1 VPSKNGP
8 VRSRTVAPRRA
19 ALAALTAVVLP
30 LTACGSLLGQS
41 PAGDGGDD
49 DAPITLTV
57 STFNDFGYTKELLAE
72 YTKEHPNVTVEHIV
86 APTSDEARLQMLKAF
101 TTGDGAELADVVAA
115 EVDWMPELMQHS
127 ELFEDLTDPEV
138 SKRWVDWKVAQATTP
153 DGKLLGYG
161 TDIGPEAICYR
172 ADLFEQADL
181 PTDRDDVAELLG
193 GKNATWERYFEVGRQ
208 FAEKSDAAWFDG
220 ATGTFQGMVNQ
231 LPAAFEDPATQLPT
245 DLSTNN
251 EVRSVYDQITAAIG
265 DDLSAGL
272 VQWTPEWAAGFQED
286 AFATMLCPGW
296 MMGPIESYSE
306 GVQGWD
312 VANVFPGGGGNWGG
326 SFLAVPSAGAYTEEA
341 KELAAWLTAPE
352 QQTKAFTAAGAFP
365 SQIEA
370 QDSKAVQGYTN
381 PFFNNAPVGKIFTA
395 RAQSIDGAPYKGP
408 FYFAIRD
415 EVNNALTAVDTGS
428 SGPEIAW
435 NQAVQ
440 TVGDFRI
447 PE

>member
-1 VPSKNGP
+1 VPSKYGP

-19 ALAALTAVVLP
+19 ALATLAVFVLP

-41 PAGDGGDD
+41 PAGPAGEDG
-49 DAPITLTV
+49 PITLTV
-57 STFNDFGYTKELLAE
+57 STFNNFGYTEELLAE
-72 YTKEHPNVTVEHIV
+72 YTEEHPNVTVEHVV

-101 TTGDGAELADVVAA
+101 TTGDGSELADVVAA

-138 SKRWVDWKVAQATTP
+138 TKRWVDWKVAQATTP

-172 ADLFEQADL
+172 ADLFEAAGL
-181 PTDRDDVAELLG
+181 PSDREGVANLLG
-193 GKNATWERYFEVGRQ
+193 GKDATWERYFEVGRE
-208 FAEKSDAAWFDG
+208 FADESDVAWFDG

-231 LPAAFEDPATQLPT
+231 LPAAFEDPATELPT
-245 DLSTNN
+245 DLAANS
-251 EVRSVYDQITAAIG
+251 EVRAVYDQITGAIG
-265 DDLSAGL
+265 DGLSAGL
-272 VQWTPEWAAGFQED
+272 VQWSPEWSAGFQQN

-326 SFLAVPSAGAYTEEA
+326 SFLTVPSAGAYTEEA

-352 QQTKAFTAAGAFP
+352 QQTRAFTTAGAFP

-370 QDSKAVQGYTN
+370 QASEAVQTYTN
-381 PFFNNAPVGKIFTA
+381 PFFNNAPVGKIFTDRA
-395 RAQSIDGAPYKGP
+395 RSINGAPYKGP
-408 FYFAIRD
+408 YYFAIRD

-428 SGPEIAW
+428 SSPEIAW

-440 TVGDFRI
+440 TVGDLRLQQ
-447 PE
+447 

>member
-1 VPSKNGP
+1 VPSKAGP

-41 PAGDGGDD
+41 PADDGGNDG
-49 DAPITLTV
+49 PITLTV
-57 STFNDFGYTKELLAE
+57 STFNDFGYTEELLAE
-72 YTKEHPNVTVEHIV
+72 YSKANPNVTVEHIV

-127 ELFEDLTDPEV
+127 ELFEDLSDPEV
-138 SKRWVDWKVAQATTP
+138 TKRWVDWKVAQATTP

-172 ADLFEQADL
+172 ADLFEAAGL
-181 PTDRDDVAELLG
+181 PSDREQVATLLG
-193 GKNATWERYFEVGRQ
+193 GKDATWDRYFEVGRT
-208 FAEKSDAAWFDG
+208 FAAQSDAAWFDG
-220 ATGTFQGMVNQ
+220 ATGMFQGMVNQ
-231 LPAAFEDPATQLPT
+231 LPAAFEDPATQKPT

-251 EVRSVYDQITAAIG
+251 EVRAVYDQITAAI
-265 DDLSAGL
+265 DADLSAGL
-272 VQWTPEWAAGFQED
+272 VQWTPEWTAGFKQD

-296 MMGPIESYSE
+296 MMGPIQSNSE

-352 QQTKAFTAAGAFP
+352 QQTKAFATAGVFP

-370 QDSKAVQGYTN
+370 QSSKAVQGYTN

-395 RAQSIDGAPYKGP
+395 RAQSIVGAPYKGP
-408 FYFAIRD
+408 YYFAIRD

-440 TVGDFRI
+440 TVGDFRVN
-447 PE
+447 E

>member
-1 VPSKNGP
+1 VPSKAGP

-41 PAGDGGDD
+41 PADDGGDD
-49 DAPITLTV
+49 GPITLTV
-57 STFNDFGYTKELLAE
+57 STFNDFGYTEELLAE
-72 YTKEHPNVTVEHIV
+72 YSKENPNVTVEHVV

-127 ELFEDLTDPEV
+127 ELFEDLSDPEV
-138 SKRWVDWKVAQATTP
+138 TKRWVDWKVAQATTP

-172 ADLFEQADL
+172 ADLFEAAGL
-181 PTDRDDVAELLG
+181 PSDREQVATLLG
-193 GKNATWERYFEVGRQ
+193 GKDATWDRYFEVGRT
-208 FAEKSDAAWFDG
+208 FAAQSDAAWFDG
-220 ATGTFQGMVNQ
+220 ATGMFQGMVNQ
-231 LPAAFEDPATQLPT
+231 LPAAFEDPATQKPT

-251 EVRSVYDQITAAIG
+251 EVRAVYDQITAAI
-265 DDLSAGL
+265 DADLSAGL
-272 VQWTPEWAAGFQED
+272 VQWTPEWTAGFKQN

-296 MMGPIESYSE
+296 MMGPIQSNSE

-352 QQTKAFTAAGAFP
+352 QQTKAFATAGVFP

-370 QDSKAVQGYTN
+370 QSSKAVQGYTN

-395 RAQSIDGAPYKGP
+395 RAQSIVGAPYKGP
-408 FYFAIRD
+408 YYFAIRD

-440 TVGDFRI
+440 TVGDFRVN
-447 PE
+447 E

>member
-1 VPSKNGP
+1 MPSKHGP

-19 ALAALTAVVLP
+19 ALAALAAFVLP

-41 PAGDGGDD
+41 PAGAEGD

-57 STFNDFGYTKELLAE
+57 STFNDFGYTEELLAA
-72 YTKEHPNVTVEHIV
+72 YTKEHPNVTVEQIV

-115 EVDWMPELMQHS
+115 EVDWMPELMQHPD
-127 ELFEDLTDPEV
+127 LFEDLTDPEV
-138 SKRWVDWKVAQATTP
+138 TKRWVDWKVTQATTP
-153 DGKLLGYG
+153 EGKLLGYG

-172 ADLFEQADL
+172 ADLFEAAGL
-181 PTDRDDVAELLG
+181 PSGRDDVAALLG
-193 GKNATWERYFEVGRQ
+193 GKDATWERYFEVGRQ
-208 FAEKSDAAWFDG
+208 FNEQSDTAWFDG
-220 ATGTFQGMVNQ
+220 ATGMFQGMINQ
-231 LPAAFEDPATQLPT
+231 LPAAFEDPATQKPT

-251 EVRSVYDQITAAIG
+251 EVRSVYNQITAAIG
-265 DDLSAGL
+265 DELSAGL
-272 VQWTPEWAAGFQED
+272 VQWTPEWVAGFQQD

-296 MMGPIESYSE
+296 MMGPIESYSA

-326 SFLAVPSAGAYTEEA
+326 SFLTVPSAGAYTEEA

-352 QQTKAFTAAGAFP
+352 QQTWAFTEAGAFP
-365 SQIEA
+365 SQLEA

-381 PFFNNAPVGKIFTA
+381 PFFNNAPVGKIFTE
-395 RAQSIDGAPYKGP
+395 RSQSIDGAPYKGP
-408 FYFAIRD
+408 YYFAIRD
-415 EVNNALTAVDTGS
+415 EVGNALTAVDTDS

-440 TVGDFRI
+440 TVEDFRVK
-447 PE
+447 E

>member
-19 ALAALTAVVLP
+19 ALAALAVFVLP

-41 PAGDGGDD
+41 PAGTEED

-57 STFNDFGYTKELLAE
+57 STFNNFGYTDELLAK
-72 YTKEHPNVTVEHIV
+72 YTEENPNVTVEHIV

-101 TTGDGAELADVVAA
+101 TTGDGSELADVVAA
-115 EVDWMPELMQHS
+115 EVDWMPELMRHS

-138 SKRWVDWKVAQATTP
+138 SQRWVDWKVAQATTP
-153 DGKLLGYG
+153 DAKLLGYG

-172 ADLFEQADL
+172 ADLFEAAGL
-181 PTDRDDVAELLG
+181 PSDREEVANLLG
-193 GKNATWERYFEVGRQ
+193 GKDATWERYFEVGRQ
-208 FAEKSDAAWFDG
+208 FTEKSDAAWFDG
-220 ATGTFQGMVNQ
+220 ATGTFQGMINQ
-231 LPAAFEDPATQLPT
+231 LPAAFEDPATMKPT
-245 DLSTNN
+245 ELAANS
-251 EVRSVYDQITAAIG
+251 EVRAVYDHITGAIG
-265 DDLSAGL
+265 DGLSAGL
-272 VQWTPEWAAGFQED
+272 VQWTPEWTAGFQES

-296 MMGPIESYSE
+296 MMGPIESNSQ

-326 SFLAVPSAGAYTEEA
+326 SFLAVPSAGAYTEAA
-341 KELAAWLTAPE
+341 KKLAAWLTAPE
-352 QQTKAFTAAGAFP
+352 QQTEAFTTAGAFP

-370 QDSKAVQGYTN
+370 QGSKAVQTYTN
-381 PFFNNAPVGKIFTA
+381 PFFKNAPVGKIFTA
-395 RAQSIDGAPYKGP
+395 RAQSIDGAPYKGQY
-408 FYFAIRD
+408 YFAIRD

-428 SGPEIAW
+428 SSPEIAW

-440 TVGDFRI
+440 TVGDFRLQQ
-447 PE
+447 